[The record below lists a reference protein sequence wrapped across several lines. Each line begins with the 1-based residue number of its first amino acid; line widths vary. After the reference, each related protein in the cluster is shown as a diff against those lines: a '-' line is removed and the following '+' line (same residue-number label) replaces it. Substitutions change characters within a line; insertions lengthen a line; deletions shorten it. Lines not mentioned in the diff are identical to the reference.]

1 MDGIA
6 IRKSQHLIKF
16 PFVIVLIENCTIRPL
31 ARPSIIVSRGDS
43 LSHSRQIIPG

>member
-31 ARPSIIVSRGDS
+31 ARPSIYEWNGRKM
-43 LSHSRQIIPG
+43 R